1 MIIMEVWDAYFADGS
16 LADIELFRGGAIPEG
31 LYHLVSDILV
41 RHVDGD
47 YLLMQRDYKKPN
59 FGGYFD
65 ASAGGS
71 ALKGEDEVA
80 CAERELYE
88 ETGILAETL
97 ERVGRYTSANTIYYQ
112 FLCTTDCDKSSI
124 SLKKGETISYK
135 WVSEKAFI
143 EFIDSDKMIPPK
155 RVRYYE
161 YFKRM
166 GYIK

>member
-1 MIIMEVWDAYFADGS
+1 MEVWDAYFADGS
-16 LADIELFRGGAIPEG
+16 LADIELVRGEAIPEG

-71 ALKGEDEVA
+71 ALKGEDEMA
-80 CAERELYE
+80 CAKRELYE

-124 SLKKGETISYK
+124 LLQKGETISYK
-135 WVSEKAFI
+135 WVGEKTFI
-143 EFIDSDKMIPPK
+143 EFIDSDKMIPSK
-155 RVRYYE
+155 RARYYE

-166 GYIK
+166 GYIKQI

>member
-1 MIIMEVWDAYFADGS
+1 M
-16 LADIELFRGGAIPEG
+16 
-31 LYHLVSDILV
+31 
-41 RHVDGD
+41 
-47 YLLMQRDYKKPN
+47 
-59 FGGYFD
+59 
-65 ASAGGS
+65 
-71 ALKGEDEVA
+71 KGEDEVA

-124 SLKKGETISYK
+124 SLQKGETISYK